1 MSTRHFQVLK
11 LIFLIIV
18 GQLTH
23 ANEDSSVEH
32 PIEYEQHLLQVTQLY
47 AQARLKHYAWRDT
60 EKIITQASELA
71 NQGEYMKANELL
83 RQAHQ
88 QCVLAEQQASTQ
100 AHLSELVPYYLK

>member
-1 MSTRHFQVLK
+1 MSTHHSRIFK
-11 LIFLIIV
+11 LIFLIILS
-18 GQLTH
+18 QLTH
-23 ANEDSSVEH
+23 ANGDSSAEH
-32 PIEYEQHLLQVTQLY
+32 PIEYEQLHLQVTQLY

-71 NQGEYMKANELL
+71 NQGEYIKANELL

-88 QCVLAEQQASTQ
+88 QCILAAQQASTQ